1 MISNSG
7 SDERRRISGGVAGDQ
22 YGNEWAIINWYNR
35 PWTHVLRHP
44 DKIVREKIAE
54 LTEQAAKN
62 DNIGYNQA
70 NRYSYWNELQK
81 VGFNPSKINVRCDA
95 DCSAGV
101 IANTKAVG
109 YLLNLNQLK
118 NLKASYTGDMIRGF
132 KAAGFEVLTDSKLLV
147 SDKYLLR
154 GDILLYL
161 GHHTA
166 TNLTNGVLVDIQED
180 SKTGWEKKADKYF
193 YRLNGH
199 LLKDKWQCINNRWY
213 AFNGA
218 GEMITG
224 WFKSKGDWYYLNPA
238 DGAML
243 SGQWIDDDNKEYYL
257 TKSGIMAKSCYIKNK
272 NAKIDMYYWVDE
284 NGVYN
289 NDYDT
294 ITPNLDKYEIAE

>member
-7 SDERRRISGGVAGDQ
+7 SDERRKISGGIAGDQ
-22 YGNEWAIINWYNR
+22 YGNEWSIINWYNR
-35 PWTHVLRHP
+35 PWTHILRHP
-44 DKIVREKIAE
+44 DKVVREKIAE
-54 LTEQAAKN
+54 LAEQAAKN

-132 KAAGFEVLTDSKLLV
+132 KAAEFEVLTDSKLLV

-154 GDILLYL
+154 GDILLYV

-166 TNLTNGVLVDIQED
+166 TNLTNGVLVDIQE

-213 AFNGA
+213 VFNGA

-224 WFKSKGDWYYLNPA
+224 WFKSQDDWYYLNSA

-243 SGQWIDDDNKEYYL
+243 SSQWLTLDGRDYYL
-257 TKSGIMAKSCYIKNK
+257 TNSGAMAKSCYIKGVN
-272 NAKIDMYYWVDE
+272 NIYHWIDSE
-284 NGVYN
+284 GH
-289 NDYDT
+289 YDPT
-294 ITPNLDKYEIAE
+294 QDTREPDLQKYELAI